1 LQPSHREICDAFGY
15 VPDPARPGWL
25 VRPQS
30 SDNRFLDVYG
40 RMEARVDGDGRARI
54 SLMLGDIHRNVMGT
68 THGGFLLA
76 LVDHA
81 LFMGPGLL
89 GIERAVGGVTI
100 DVSSQFLAPATVN
113 QPLDAVVEV
122 LRDTY
127 KMVFLRGTLEQDG
140 NAVLAFSGLIK
151 KASAKS

>member
-30 SDNRFLDVYG
+30 SDTRFLDVYG
-40 RMEARVDGDGRARI
+40 RMEARVDEEGRARI

-113 QPLDAVVEV
+113 QPLDAVVEI